1 MIHQSCFIPSKTISF
16 CYFSNQNTE
25 ISTITY
31 ELKDIKMKLYLEMIF
46 RSSLS
51 EILTRKFNRRKRFK
65 NMALSKIL
73 KIGVMIHEERRR
85 SYY

>member
-1 MIHQSCFIPSKTISF
+1 
-16 CYFSNQNTE
+16 
-25 ISTITY
+25 
-31 ELKDIKMKLYLEMIF
+31 MKLYLEMIF

-85 SYY
+85 SYYQNVK